1 MNMKRFVIVAV
12 SSLMLLGL
20 SCVNAGA
27 AEGKGVEQNKVG
39 TVKKVDLGAK
49 QLVVVAVREL
59 TFTVTDHT
67 KIMHAGKPKQL
78 ADIKVDDMV
87 SVDYM
92 KDGDTRTAR
101 KIVIMSGKE

>member
-1 MNMKRFVIVAV
+1 MNMKRFVMVAV

-20 SCVNAGA
+20 SVVNTGA
-27 AEGKGVEQNKVG
+27 AESKGVEQNKTG
-39 TVKKVDLGAK
+39 TVKKVDLDAR
-49 QLVVVAVREL
+49 QVVVVAAREL

-67 KIMHAGKPKQL
+67 KILQAGKPKQL
-78 ADIKVDDMV
+78 ADIKVDAKV
-87 SVDYM
+87 SVDYV

>member
-20 SCVNAGA
+20 SVVNVGA
-27 AEGKGVEQNKVG
+27 AEGKGVEQNKTG
-39 TVKKVDLGAK
+39 TVKKVDLDAK
-49 QLVVVAVREL
+49 QVVVMAAREL

-67 KIMHAGKPKQL
+67 KILQAGKPKQL
-78 ADIKVDDMV
+78 ADIKVDAKV
-87 SVDYM
+87 SVDYV

-101 KIVIMSGKE
+101 KIVIMAGKE